1 MTAQNEEKGLTEA
14 KTKATK
20 GKKKASEA
28 VGSAG
33 KSPANAKSEPK
44 PKAAKK
50 APKAANKAPKAGK
63 APRSAQTGK
72 GDKIVELLQRKGG
85 TTLAEMQ
92 KASGWQSHSVR
103 GFLSGI
109 VRKKM
114 GLAVTSVKPEGG
126 ERTYWIES

>member
-33 KSPANAKSEPK
+33 KSPAKSKGEPK

-50 APKAANKAPKAGK
+50 APKAANT
-63 APRSAQTGK
+63 PRSAKVSK
-72 GDKIVELLQRKGG
+72 GDKIIELLQRKGG
-85 TTLAEMQ
+85 ATIQELTTAT
-92 KASGWQSHSVR
+92 GWQPHSVR
-103 GFLSGI
+103 GFLSG
-109 VRKKM
+109 VLRKKQ
-114 GLAVTSVKPEGG
+114 GLDVASSVNDGVYSYAIKA
-126 ERTYWIES
+126 

>member
-33 KSPANAKSEPK
+33 KSPAKSKGEPK

-50 APKAANKAPKAGK
+50 APKAANT
-63 APRSAQTGK
+63 PRSAKVGK
-72 GDKIVELLQRKGG
+72 GDKIIELMQRKGG
-85 TTLAEMQ
+85 ATLSEMQ
-92 KASGWQSHSVR
+92 KATDWQAHSVR

-114 GLAVTSVKPEGG
+114 GLTVVSVKPEDG
-126 ERTYWIES
+126 ERTYSIES

>member
-33 KSPANAKSEPK
+33 KSPAKSKGEPK

-50 APKAANKAPKAGK
+50 TAKAAKT
-63 APRSAQTGK
+63 PRSAKVGK

-85 TTLAEMQ
+85 ATIHELTA
-92 KASGWQSHSVR
+92 ATGWQPHSVR
-103 GFLSGI
+103 GYLSG
-109 VRKKM
+109 VLRKKQ
-114 GLAVTSVKPEGG
+114 GLDVASSVNDGVYSYAIKA
-126 ERTYWIES
+126 

>member
-33 KSPANAKSEPK
+33 KSPTKSKGEPK

-50 APKAANKAPKAGK
+50 APKAAKP
-63 APRSAQTGK
+63 PRSAKMGK
-72 GDKIVELLQRKGG
+72 GDKIVEMLQRTGG
-85 TTLAEMQ
+85 ATMADLQ
-92 KASGWQSHSVR
+92 KASAWQAHSVR
-103 GFLSGI
+103 GFLSGV

-114 GLAVTSVKPEGG
+114 GLTVTSIKPEGG
-126 ERTYWIES
+126 ERIYCIEV